1 MTQDLDAAL
10 RQLASV
16 PAHPGLAS
24 IEDAVLNRVHSG
36 PTTRHP
42 KGLGIGAI
50 AALGALLLG
59 IATGGPLEASPS
71 PGTLSPFGPSS
82 PLAPSTLLLASR

>member
-10 RQLASV
+10 RQLSST
-16 PAHPGLAS
+16 PAHPRLAS
-24 IEDAVLNRVHSG
+24 IEDAVLGRVHAR
-36 PTTRHP
+36 PTASHAQ
-42 KGLGIGAI
+42 GLGIGAT
-50 AALGALLLG
+50 AAVGALLLG
-59 IATGGPLEASPS
+59 IAASGPLEASAS